1 MPGFEVFGD
10 KEKQE
15 IMDVLDTG
23 VLFRYE
29 FGEQRKG
36 IYKVRTF
43 EENFAKYTGSGYAQ
57 AVTSGTVALKVALAV
72 LGVGP
77 GDEVITQGFTFVA
90 TWEAIFDV
98 GASPVFTEVD
108 TTLNMD
114 PNDLEKKITD
124 KTKAIIPVHMLG
136 SGARIDLIMAIAD
149 KHNIPVIEDT
159 AQAVGATWRGKHLGT
174 FGKCGTFSFDA
185 VKTMTTGE
193 GGMVITDDEKVWRNM
208 SEYHDH
214 GHDHV
219 PNPGGR
225 GGEGRSFI
233 GFNYRMME
241 LQGAIGIAQL
251 AQLDYIVASQRK
263 NKSVMRDSVSKLPG
277 VTFRTL
283 VDDEG
288 DSATFLAFFLPSR
301 EKAQAVNQVLQD
313 NGAGAIAF
321 AENTWHYYPKWEHL
335 INGSTICS
343 SGWPFKD
350 QAGRKKVVYDPEML
364 PHSAEIMNRL
374 LVYQVPVKLSVE
386 RLKQIDAAM
395 EKAAAEIT
403 S

>member
-1 MPGFEVFGD
+1 MPGFEVFGEEEK
-10 KEKQE
+10 KEIQ
-15 IMDVLDTG
+15 DVLDTG

-29 FGEQRKG
+29 FAEQRKG

-43 EENFAKYTGSGYAQ
+43 EEKFASYCGSQYAQ

-98 GASPVFTEVD
+98 GATPVFTEVD
-108 TTLNMD
+108 ETLNMD
-114 PNDLEKKITD
+114 PTDLEKKITGQ
-124 KTKAIIPVHMLG
+124 TKAIIPVHMLG
-136 SGARIDLIMAIAD
+136 AQARIKEIKAIAD
-149 KHNIPVIEDT
+149 KHGIPVIEDT
-159 AQAVGATWRGKHLGT
+159 AQATGGTIDGKYLGT

-193 GGMVITDDEKVWRNM
+193 GGMVITDDERTWRNM

-251 AQLDYIVASQRK
+251 AKLNAMIEEQKKSKAALKQAASAI
-263 NKSVMRDSVSKLPG
+263 PG
-277 VTFRTL
+277 VSFREL
-283 VDDEG
+283 VDEKG
-288 DSATFLAFFLPSR
+288 DTATFFAFFMPDS
-301 EKAQAVNQVLQD
+301 EKARKVNDILKE
-313 NGAGAIAF
+313 NGAAAIYF
-321 AENTWHYYPKWEHL
+321 ADNSWHYYPKWEHL
-335 INGSTICS
+335 INSSTLATN
-343 SGWPFKD
+343 GWPFNDASGK
-350 QAGRKKVVYDPEML
+350 RRIVYDADVL
-364 PHSAEIMNRL
+364 PASAEIMSRL
-374 LVYQVPVKLSVE
+374 LVYQVPVKLSKD
-386 RLKQIDAAM
+386 RLKQMTDAL
-395 EKAAAEIT
+395 EKAAT
-403 S
+403 QV

>member
-10 KEKQE
+10 KEKKE

-43 EENFAKYTGSGYAQ
+43 EENFARYTGAGYAQ

-72 LGVGP
+72 LGIGP

-90 TWEAIFDV
+90 TWEAIFDI
-98 GASPVFTEVD
+98 GATPVFTEVD

-114 PNDLEKKITD
+114 PADLEKKITAR
-124 KTKAIIPVHMLG
+124 TKAIIPVHMLG
-136 SGARIDLIMAIAD
+136 SGARIDEIMAIAD
-149 KHNIPVIEDT
+149 RHNIPVIEDT
-159 AQAVGATWRGKHLGT
+159 AQAAGGRWRGKHLGT

-185 VKTMTTGE
+185 VKTITTGE

-263 NKSVMRDSVSKLPG
+263 NKTAMRDAVSKLPG

-288 DSATFLAFFLPSR
+288 DSATFLAFFLSSR
-301 EKAQAVNQVLQD
+301 EKAQAVNRVLQD
-313 NGAGAIAF
+313 NGAAAIAF
-321 AENTWHYYPKWEHL
+321 ADNTWHYYPKWEHL
-335 INGSTICS
+335 IDGSTLCG
-343 SGWPFKD
+343 SGWPFKYSD
-350 QAGRKKVVYDPEML
+350 GRRKVVYDPQAL
-364 PHSAEIMNRL
+364 PNSAEIMNRL
-374 LVYQVPVKLSVE
+374 LVYQVPVSLPEE
-386 RLKQIDAAM
+386 RLQQINRAM
-395 EKAAAEIT
+395 EKAAAEIG
-403 S
+403 